1 MYVLFD
7 TPLFPDLVQ
16 CGKYMLI
23 LLKIGFVQVKKKVLF
38 TMITQQNYKKKK
50 KISIQYW
57 YSVEWHHHKIKI
69 M

>member
-38 TMITQQNYKKKK
+38 TIITQQNYKKKK
-50 KISIQYW
+50 TIFQFNIDILSNDII
-57 YSVEWHHHKIKI
+57 IKLK
-69 M
+69 